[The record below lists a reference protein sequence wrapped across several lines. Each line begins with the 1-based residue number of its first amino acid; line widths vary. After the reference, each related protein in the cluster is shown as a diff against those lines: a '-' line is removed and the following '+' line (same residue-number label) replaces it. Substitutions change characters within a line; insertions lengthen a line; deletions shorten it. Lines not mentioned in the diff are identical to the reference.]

1 VDKLDAVFEP
11 YVRLEIP
18 GAPATNG
25 AGLGLT
31 IARMLA
37 EKNEAE
43 LSLGNHPEGGLEAC
57 LILRRGL
64 TPAKEPAPLLSSDV
78 RVVDV

>member
-1 VDKLDAVFEP
+1 VH
-11 YVRLEIP
+11 
-18 GAPATNG
+18 G

-43 LSLGNHPEGGLEAC
+43 VRLANHLQGGLDAC

-64 TPAKEPAPLLSSDV
+64 VPARSGPEWAADTRPGAHAA
-78 RVVDV
+78 